1 MDTLLQVKP
10 GHVTAGIYRATS
22 ETSQRSR
29 FEQRRVSVPS
39 SSLMRGPI
47 RTASQICSI
56 IVSIPINLSSPEDND
71 LAAFEEKGVK
81 GSYASVERILELS
94 DGGVEWRMATS
105 SSAGGLVPQFV
116 NDIVLPE
123 VVSKVSSRTF

>member
-1 MDTLLQVKP
+1 M
-10 GHVTAGIYRATS
+10 
-22 ETSQRSR
+22 
-29 FEQRRVSVPS
+29 
-39 SSLMRGPI
+39 
-47 RTASQICSI
+47 
-56 IVSIPINLSSPEDND
+56 SIPINLSSPEDND
-71 LAAFEEKGVK
+71 LAALEEKGVK